1 MPYDDPI
8 LRELGGYFKAEEPG
22 RRECVGVPLS
32 TAVSSKPPYRDA
44 KPDPATEGPDK
55 GGHWGVMG

>member
-22 RRECVGVPLS
+22 RRERADVPLS
-32 TAVSSKPPYRDA
+32 TAVSSKPPYRNA
-44 KPDPATEGPDK
+44 KPDPATEGPGK
-55 GGHWGVMG
+55 GGHWEVIG